1 MSTIQNGDARVILT
15 PPSGYKITA
24 KAGIIP
30 YAAFTEKGWTLEQME
45 QHGYVEKVAPPPTEQ
60 DGVRVEINPKA
71 DSIHALRATI
81 SAIEIASAEE
91 ELPVVEAEL
100 QQAREV
106 FAKTEA
112 TGDQSATHEC
122 RKWLQ
127 RVEREHRRLCEIL
140 KDQPRP
146 KLTKPGDYIGAS
158 LQSEIFKGFT
168 YVNDIHR
175 IIGPAGFIYD
185 KAKFDAH
192 QRFAGRQYQMMIAG
206 TKPTTSAWDA
216 FVLSELQAGEKVEHC
231 YFDPRDPPG
240 HIKIKEGD
248 RIVNTWRPVPI
259 RMVEGDVS
267 PFIDHLKT
275 LYPDGWWLLL
285 NYLKFMVQKK
295 GTKCMW
301 WPFLQGVPGNGKSFI
316 SDTLEYCIGY
326 KFTQRPTPKNIDGQ
340 FNASLYGCLFLAL
353 EDIKETDDFGAMWD
367 TLKPMVTQARLEIQP
382 KGVDKVTR
390 EVCFNGIMNSNHR
403 TGIKKDADDRRI
415 APFFSR
421 QQRKSDLERDG
432 LTDEYFEGLWAWA
445 LADGWAHVAY
455 YLATDP
461 IDADFS
467 STKCPVTTST
477 AEHVRLSRPIA
488 QQILLAAVRAVKQG
502 FKGGWVNM
510 LKFHEELTRDP
521 KTRYTSASK
530 QQQHVED
537 LGYVPHPGLPEGQL
551 TVPLPDG
558 SHPVL
563 YVASDHTTRVFTDAA
578 QIAAAY
584 LEAQK

>member
-1 MSTIQNGDARVILT
+1 MSTN
-15 PPSGYKITA
+15 PPSGYTVTA
-24 KAGIIP
+24 KAGEIP
-30 YAAFTEKGWTLEQME
+30 YAAFTEKGWTLELME
-45 QHGYVEKVAPPPTEQ
+45 QHGYVEKVEPPPAEQ
-60 DGVRVEINPKA
+60 NMVRVGIHPNEAAINA
-71 DSIHALRATI
+71 VRATI
-81 SAIEIASAEE
+81 YAIEISSAEE
-91 ELPVVEAEL
+91 ELPAVEAEL
-100 QQAREV
+100 QQAREK
-106 FAKTEA
+106 FANTEL
-112 TGDQSATHEC
+112 TGDQDTIHLAH
-122 RKWLQ
+122 KWVQ
-127 RVEREHRRLCEIL
+127 RVEREHQRLCKIL

-146 KLTKPGDYIGAS
+146 KLTQPGDYIGAS
-158 LQSEIFKGFT
+158 LQAEIFKGFT

-175 IIGPAGFIYD
+175 IIGPSGFVYD

-216 FVLSELQAGEKVEHC
+216 FVLSELQAGEKVEQC

-240 HIKIKEGD
+240 HIKMKEGN

-259 RMVEGDVS
+259 RMVDGDVS
-267 PFIDHLKT
+267 PFIEHLKT
-275 LYPDGWWLLL
+275 LYPDGWRLLL

-390 EVCFNGIMNSNHR
+390 EVCFNGIMNSNHK

-477 AEHVRLSRPIA
+477 AEHVRLSRPTA

-521 KTRYTSASK
+521 KTRYTSANK
-530 QQQHVED
+530 QQQHAED

-563 YVASDHTTRVFTDAA
+563 YVTSDHTTRVFTDAA